1 MRPSSANTHA
11 CAKSPY
17 ARGTGG
23 RRARTCDSSSR
34 AKLASVSSSLR
45 PYKHSPFVADR
56 TCELTSPSP
65 APPPTIDKEGDRS
78 GDAIPAP
85 APSIAR
91 ASRRFNPCFA
101 LAPRVSQ
108 RFKHHH
114 RIIQK
119 STPAPPHRLITNLAG
134 PHCSA
139 HEFAAH
145 HCAYR
150 FRRLDCWFTGG
161 RPGRFNTAVVPVCT
175 VLLLELQRL
184 ALVPSSSSGCSFPR
198 ASWRAWTLAG
208 SISIGRS
215 PAI

>member
-1 MRPSSANTHA
+1 MFRAGATSVTAVQAPSSYHPKVNSGIPTSNHH
-11 CAKSPY
+11 KS
-17 ARGTGG
+17 GG
-23 RRARTCDSSSR
+23 
-34 AKLASVSSSLR
+34 
-45 PYKHSPFVADR
+45 
-56 TCELTSPSP
+56 
-65 APPPTIDKEGDRS
+65 
-78 GDAIPAP
+78 
-85 APSIAR
+85 
-91 ASRRFNPCFA
+91 
-101 LAPRVSQ
+101 
-108 RFKHHH
+108 
-114 RIIQK
+114 
-119 STPAPPHRLITNLAG
+119 
-134 PHCSA
+134 SA

-161 RPGRFNTAVVPVCT
+161 RPGRFDTAVVPVCT